1 MIIISIIIFL
11 SVFFLL
17 KDLHIEVY
25 NNRHRCV
32 KIDEYKFKYRIWH
45 IIVILLFSFMPVINI
60 IAFIGFLIYYFYYIK
75 LTYDFLRHYFKRNTS
90 MLLNTV
96 AICFLCFFAMHIA
109 VVSYSGILQNIL
121 ILFITKALVIQ
132 KSSVQLE
139 E

>member
-45 IIVILLFSFMPVINI
+45 IIVILLFSFIPIINI
-60 IAFIGFLIYYFYYIK
+60 IAFIGFLIYYIVHCLWDPYYCDDVTHVFKPKCTTKVFKFISLLISK
-75 LTYDFLRHYFKRNTS
+75 VLNFLNKE
-90 MLLNTV
+90 
-96 AICFLCFFAMHIA
+96 I
-109 VVSYSGILQNIL
+109 
-121 ILFITKALVIQ
+121 
-132 KSSVQLE
+132 
-139 E
+139 

>member
-25 NNRHRCV
+25 NSRHRCV

-60 IAFIGFLIYYFYYIK
+60 IAFIGFLIYYIVHCLSDPRDCDGITRVF
-75 LTYDFLRHYFKRNTS
+75 TS
-90 MLLNTV
+90 KYVNKLLNF
-96 AICFLCFFAMHIA
+96 ISSFF
-109 VVSYSGILQNIL
+109 SSILKIL
-121 ILFITKALVIQ
+121 NKEL
-132 KSSVQLE
+132 
-139 E
+139 